1 MLAYVYPL
9 TPSVQ
14 APPTAPAS
22 CDDVAPY
29 HDPPYTCQQQVSKQQ
44 LWRVPLESTANSIPP
59 FCLSHFTESRG
70 LNFAYMSLIYWNPCR
85 CCWCNLATVFVVLSS
100 FYVCS
105 TWLALVQPGSEC
117 ATENGPSQPRSL
129 GITWCDDCL
138 LNCITIVQV
147 GWNKCGESWMQ
158 GYCSLSCGRCP
169 SGESYISPTLVLWT
183 LLAHNVSKLHI
194 FDANGA
200 GIPWHEC
207 LFLVLSFVVYQTPS
221 KPTHEWKACYDHTE
235 KSKHLMHCSR

>member
-1 MLAYVYPL
+1 MFTPWLPPCRRLLLPQHPVMMWHLTTIHHTPVSSRWVSNSSGECLLSLQPIPYRHSAYLISPNREAWTL
-9 TPSVQ
+9 HI
-14 APPTAPAS
+14 
-22 CDDVAPY
+22 C
-29 HDPPYTCQQQVSKQQ
+29 
-44 LWRVPLESTANSIPP
+44 LW
-59 FCLSHFTESRG
+59 
-70 LNFAYMSLIYWNPCR
+70 YWNPCR

-221 KPTHEWKACYDHTE
+221 KPPHEWKACYDHTE